1 MLTKSSKIVALLL
14 MAITLGLALPAT
26 SRAVSR
32 AVKIVVVFDIG
43 RKKFDCTKAGICKIS
58 IEASA
63 TSAKRPVKANAEI
76 TGRFLEAVLEGP
88 LPEKGNLLPIDEDI
102 VLDEETAKAL
112 GFKTVT
118 VLKGNYK
125 LTRSKPDDFGTVRL
139 KVKTTK

>member
-1 MLTKSSKIVALLL
+1 MLIKASKVVALLL
-14 MAITLGLALPAT
+14 MTITLGLALPVT
-26 SRAVSR
+26 SR
-32 AVKIVVVFDIG
+32 AVKIAVVFDIG

-76 TGRFLEAVLEGP
+76 RGSALEAVLEGP

-125 LTRSKPDDFGTVRL
+125 LTTSKTDKFGTVRL
-139 KVKTTK
+139 NVKTTK

>member
-1 MLTKSSKIVALLL
+1 MLTKSSKVVALLL

-26 SRAVSR
+26 ARPIKVA
-32 AVKIVVVFDIG
+32 VVFDIG

-76 TGRFLEAVLEGP
+76 SGRALVAVLEGP

-118 VLKGNYK
+118 VLKGSYK
-125 LTRSKPDDFGTVRL
+125 LTTSKTDKFGTVRL
-139 KVKTTK
+139 NVKTTK